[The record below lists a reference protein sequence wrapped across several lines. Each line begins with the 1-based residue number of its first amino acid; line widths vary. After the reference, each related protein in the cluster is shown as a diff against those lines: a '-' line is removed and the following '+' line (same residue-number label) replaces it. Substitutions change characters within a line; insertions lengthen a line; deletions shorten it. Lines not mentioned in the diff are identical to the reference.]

1 MKKRNN
7 DCLLSP
13 KKKID
18 ESEKEA
24 IRQMI
29 FFAKSSEIYPTEIL
43 KTAINNYIDKHYD
56 LREAKLDQK
65 IDHRR
70 IAIRFLIISCI
81 PSCKDSELI
90 KLDFILD
97 KLAESF

>member
-1 MKKRNN
+1 MKKIN
-7 DCLLSP
+7 DDYLLSLTRE
-13 KKKID
+13 ID

-24 IRQMI
+24 VRQMI
-29 FFAKSSEIYPTEIL
+29 FFAKSKELYPTEIL

-56 LREAKLDQK
+56 LREATLDQK

-81 PSCKDSELI
+81 PSCKDSELMR
-90 KLDFILD
+90 LDFILD